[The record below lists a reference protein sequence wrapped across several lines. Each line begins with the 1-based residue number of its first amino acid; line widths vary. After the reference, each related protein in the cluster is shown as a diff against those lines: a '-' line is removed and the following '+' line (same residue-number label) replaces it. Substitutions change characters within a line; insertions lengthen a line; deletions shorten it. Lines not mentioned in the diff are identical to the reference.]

1 MPAALRYRLPVRS
14 FFLPCSNKKF
24 PVQLRREFGVQVL
37 DSASCFGDRNRNL
50 APECAK
56 FPVFSQISG
65 NSDQRLFRW
74 GLHPPPR
81 SRAKP
86 DNSSR
91 RGGLLAKRRTAPDL
105 SSISLRQ
112 KSFDGSLAAKTW
124 GGKLSWII
132 VLAPDGEPFWLPRCQ
147 MTPC

>member
-14 FFLPCSNKKF
+14 FFLPCSTKTF
-24 PVQLRREFGVQVL
+24 PVQLRREFGVPVL

-81 SRAKP
+81 SRPQPEK
-86 DNSSR
+86 SCFVWR
-91 RGGLLAKRRTAPDL
+91 HGRGWVSKADDVVNLRLALTALWPNLAGLLL
-105 SSISLRQ
+105 L
-112 KSFDGSLAAKTW
+112 G
-124 GGKLSWII
+124 
-132 VLAPDGEPFWLPRCQ
+132 PF
-147 MTPC
+147 

>member
-1 MPAALRYRLPVRS
+1 MPEAFRYRLPVRS

-81 SRAKP
+81 SREKP
-86 DNSSR
+86 EIPPFVEMPINSGTLR
-91 RGGLLAKRRTAPDL
+91 A
-105 SSISLRQ
+105 SSAWCSTR
-112 KSFDGSLAAKTW
+112 
-124 GGKLSWII
+124 
-132 VLAPDGEPFWLPRCQ
+132 
-147 MTPC
+147 